1 MKVKIRRIDVVDDNV
16 KNGDNYDD
24 NVEDRDFGDVEP
36 IRHHNSTRSPLPPS
50 VARSSSFH

>member
-1 MKVKIRRIDVVDDNV
+1 MIIC
-16 KNGDNYDD
+16 KNGDANYGD
-24 NVEDRDFGDVEP
+24 NVDDRDFGDVEP